1 MGGMGHPGVLRYVYT
16 HNDSG
21 GYSGSVNHIV
31 KIVVYR
37 GYDQFEVYSF
47 RLD

>member
-1 MGGMGHPGVLRYVYT
+1 VGGVRLLYM